1 MAFSYFPHT
10 EDDIRTM
17 LERIGVGSLEE
28 LYSDVPQDVIYRKE
42 YELPDAMSEH
52 EVRQYFDGLASQN
65 RRMTCLCG
73 LGAYDHYCPAVIP
86 YIISRAEFLTAYT
99 PYQPEVSQGTL
110 RYIFEYQ
117 SMITELTGMDCAN
130 ASMYDGATAAAEAV
144 MMAMASTKKK
154 TRVLLSEGLLPQV
167 TSVVETYAKFNGISL
182 SYVPCLDGSTS
193 YGALLAELAVGDV
206 AGVLVP
212 GINKY
217 GIIEDL
223 TGFADAVHAQKGLL
237 IMYSDPSSLAVIKTP
252 GEWGADIVCGD
263 GQSLGVPL
271 CFGGPYVGFLACRK
285 DYLRKLPGRI
295 VGATRDVD
303 GKRAYVLT
311 LQARE
316 QHIRREKAT
325 SNICSN
331 QSLMALYVTVYLS
344 LMGPEGLK
352 RVNDLSYGGA
362 HYLHDRLLETG
373 LFEEA
378 FDKPFLK
385 EFTLKSV
392 VPAPILQEVL
402 CNEGIFA
409 CVEVE
414 DSLVNFCVT
423 EKHSKEDLDRVID
436 ILGEFV
442 ISNIVSDISSASS
455 DIPSASSDLPSASSD
470 ITSASSVISSE
481 RSESRNLLPKED
493 QQ

>member
-1 MAFSYFPHT
+1 
-10 EDDIRTM
+10 
-17 LERIGVGSLEE
+17 
-28 LYSDVPQDVIYRKE
+28 VPQDVIYRDE
-42 YELPDAMSEH
+42 YDLPDAMSEL
-52 EVRQYFDGLASQN
+52 EVRQYFEELADLN
-65 RRMTCLCG
+65 TNLFCLCG
-73 LGAYDHYCPAVIP
+73 LGAYDHYSPAVIP
-86 YIISRAEFLTAYT
+86 HIISRSEFLTAYT

-117 SMITELTGMDCAN
+117 SMITELTDMACTN
-130 ASMYDGATAAAEAV
+130 ASMYDGATAAAEAM

-167 TSVVETYAKFNGISL
+167 VKVVRTYAKYNGVDITMI
-182 SYVPCLDGSTS
+182 PCHEGATS
-193 YGALLAELAVGDV
+193 YGALVAEIAAGDV

-237 IMYSDPSSLAVIKTP
+237 MVYSDPSSLGVIKTP

-263 GQSLGVPL
+263 SQTLGVPL
-271 CFGGPYVGFLACRK
+271 CFGGPYVGFLACTK
-285 DYLRKLPGRI
+285 DLVRKLPGRI

-331 QSLMALYVTVYLS
+331 QSLMALYVTVYMS
-344 LMGPEGLK
+344 LMGPGGL
-352 RVNDLSYGGA
+352 RQVNELCYGGA

-373 LFEEA
+373 LFEKA

-385 EFTLKSV
+385 EFTLKSL
-392 VPAPILQEVL
+392 VPVGQLQDALLASGVF
-402 CNEGIFA
+402 GA
-409 CVEVE
+409 VEIE
-414 DSLVNFCVT
+414 DGLVNFCVT
-423 EKHSKEDLDRVID
+423 EKVSKENLDAVIC
-436 ILGEFV
+436 V
-442 ISNIVSDISSASS
+442 I
-455 DIPSASSDLPSASSD
+455 
-470 ITSASSVISSE
+470 
-481 RSESRNLLPKED
+481 ESLKEA
-493 QQ
+493 

>member
-1 MAFSYFPHT
+1 MAFAYFPHT
-10 EDDIRTM
+10 EDDIRRM
-17 LERIGVGSLEE
+17 LDRIGVGSLDD

-42 YELPDAMSEH
+42 YDLPDAMSEH
-52 EVRQYFDGLASQN
+52 EVRQYFEALAEQN
-65 RRMTCLCG
+65 TSLFCLCG
-73 LGAYDHYCPAVIP
+73 LGAYDHYSPAVIP
-86 YIISRAEFLTAYT
+86 HIISRSEFLTAYT

-117 SMITELTGMDCAN
+117 SMITELTGMDCTN
-130 ASMYDGATAAAEAV
+130 ASMYDGATAAAEAM

-167 TSVVETYAKFNGISL
+167 IEVVRTYAKYNGVEL
-182 SYVPCLDGSTS
+182 GFVPCHEGATS
-193 YGALLAELAVGDV
+193 YGALVAELAAGDV

-212 GINKY
+212 GINRY
-217 GIIEDL
+217 GIIEDM

-237 IMYSDPSSLAVIKTP
+237 MVYSDPSSLAVIKTP

-263 GQSLGVPL
+263 SQTLGVPL
-271 CFGGPYVGFLACRK
+271 CYGGPYVGFLACTK
-285 DYLRKLPGRI
+285 DYVRKLPGRI
-295 VGATRDVD
+295 VGATKDVD

-331 QSLMALYVTVYLS
+331 QSLMALYVTVYMS
-344 LMGPEGLK
+344 LMGPRGL
-352 RVNDLSYGGA
+352 REVNELCYGGA

-385 EFTLKSV
+385 EFTLKSL
-392 VPAPILQEVL
+392 VPVEKIQDALMLIGVF
-402 CNEGIFA
+402 GA
-409 CVEVE
+409 VEVE
-414 DSLVNFCVT
+414 KGFVNFCVT
-423 EKHSKEDLDRVID
+423 EKVSKENSDA
-436 ILGEFV
+436 
-442 ISNIVSDISSASS
+442 IVGY
-455 DIPSASSDLPSASSD
+455 L
-470 ITSASSVISSE
+470 
-481 RSESRNLLPKED
+481 KELEA
-493 QQ
+493 